1 MTEDDLTSNL
11 FVDSAQKNKGSE
23 NSTNQQNQNSK
34 ISSDSIT
41 NQNNNKS
48 SNSVSNQSAN
58 SEGTE
63 NSTTSESGNIVNS
76 NSGTNQN
83 NMNET
88 YSKKTIGSA
97 SDLTFA
103 HAMTQFKEYVDK
115 FNLDQLVCDELKDLF
130 ITVW

>member
-1 MTEDDLTSNL
+1 MGLGSNFPSEELTQDDLTSNL
-11 FVDSAQKNKGSE
+11 FVDNAQRNNGSE
-23 NSTNQQNQNSK
+23 TQSNTQNQD
-34 ISSDSIT
+34 SST
-41 NQNNNKS
+41 T
-48 SNSVSNQSAN
+48 SNSVTNQSSN

-63 NSTTSESGNIVNS
+63 NNTTNQSGNITNS
-76 NSGTNQN
+76 NNGTTQN
-83 NMNET
+83 NLNET